1 MMARAVSALRIA
13 WSSLTRR
20 YPVDALDLGQDQCTG
35 LDQVASR
42 GARLPPLF
50 IPGPRQRHQQG
61 GGSIVRSAGAGQGVA
76 GGGAGHLPVVVL
88 VVVLRRPAF
97 VLDQPAPPYVQKWP
111 SSTGCGFMARRV
123 TVFRP
128 SRMTRTIGPLN
139 KMGRSL

>member
-1 MMARAVSALRIA
+1 M
-13 WSSLTRR
+13 
-20 YPVDALDLGQDQCTG
+20 
-35 LDQVASR
+35 
-42 GARLPPLF
+42 
-50 IPGPRQRHQQG
+50 
-61 GGSIVRSAGAGQGVA
+61 
-76 GGGAGHLPVVVL
+76 
-88 VVVLRRPAF
+88 LRRPAF